1 MTAPTLEAIKYSK
14 GSLSLLDQLKLPFHF
29 EYLQIRTCEEAWD
42 AIKKMNVGCPPLRQT
57 TIAWHRDVALAVA
70 TRLFVGSGALP
81 PRASPRGGVS
91 KNIPPR
97 TGAWRARDRDCRG
110 ARIGGRVQRKRG
122 VLDRLAGRDKGTLY
136 SAILEHGCGHRAC

>member
-81 PRASPRGGVS
+81 PRASPRGGGVKEHPS
-91 KNIPPR
+91 EDRCVARPR
-97 TGAWRARDRDCRG
+97 SRLPRRSDWR
-110 ARIGGRVQRKRG
+110 
-122 VLDRLAGRDKGTLY
+122 
-136 SAILEHGCGHRAC
+136 